1 MPKVQLSV
9 IAKEMATILR
19 SAKNNKDLATLLHGL
34 LTPNELEEI
43 HRRWHLLKG
52 LSEGLTQREIRDT
65 LGISLG
71 KIARGSRLMKYSDD
85 NFPAIVEQI
94 LKKNNEMGP
103 SSKSLDS

>member
-9 IAKEMATILR
+9 IAEEMATVLR
-19 SAKNNKDLATLLHGL
+19 SVQNKNDLATFLHGL

-43 HRRWHLLKG
+43 HRRWHLLRG
-52 LSEGLTQREIRDT
+52 LSAGLTQREIRDT

-94 LKKNNEMGP
+94 LKETKQEKF
-103 SSKSLDS
+103 SSEAQNS